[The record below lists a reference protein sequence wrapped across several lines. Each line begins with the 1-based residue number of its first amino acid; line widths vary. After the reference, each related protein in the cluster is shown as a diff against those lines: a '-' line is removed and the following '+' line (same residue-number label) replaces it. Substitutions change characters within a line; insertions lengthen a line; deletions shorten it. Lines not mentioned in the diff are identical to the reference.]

1 MVKLPVFPY
10 IPKLRS
16 STPSLQAKAA
26 PVVPVVP
33 VPPQVGLDGLVSHVE
48 EHIWIDLSISYV
60 QYIYI

>member
-26 PVVPVVP
+26 PVVPV
-33 VPPQVGLDGLVSHVE
+33 PPQVGLDGLESHVE

-60 QYIYI
+60 YIYYH